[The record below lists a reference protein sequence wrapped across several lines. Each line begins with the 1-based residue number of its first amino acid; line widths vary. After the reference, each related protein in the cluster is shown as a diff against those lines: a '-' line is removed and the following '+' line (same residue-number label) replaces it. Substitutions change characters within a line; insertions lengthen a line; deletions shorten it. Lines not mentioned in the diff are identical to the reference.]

1 MQAYPGTALPKGES
15 LRVCWPL
22 ESPHL
27 PSYGPSPTPPLLG
40 LPQQHFPHLHSN
52 SLWFQGYNFIQSNR
66 LPKRRRPSAKD
77 ALAKRLLLKV
87 EPVPLSPQACSYIMS
102 CRVRQRQLLDWGGGG
117 GGEQKAGPATSTHWP
132 VCRGPTLRLA
142 APVPER
148 APSPPHLV
156 HSPLNQAARG
166 SHEQQGFLAASKQGP
181 RGWHPREQRSSSF

>member
-1 MQAYPGTALPKGES
+1 M
-15 LRVCWPL
+15 
-22 ESPHL
+22 

-52 SLWFQGYNFIQSNR
+52 SIWFRGYNFIQRNR
-66 LPKRRRPSAKD
+66 LPKRRPSSKQAR
-77 ALAKRLLLKV
+77 AKRLLLKV

-102 CRVRQRQLLDWGGGG
+102 CRGRAEADPTPGRVGK
-117 GGEQKAGPATSTHWP
+117 EQKAGPATSIHRP
-132 VCRGPTLRLA
+132 VHRGPTLRLA

-166 SHEQQGFLAASKQGP
+166 SHKQQGFLAASKKGP
-181 RGWHPREQRSSSF
+181 QRMAP